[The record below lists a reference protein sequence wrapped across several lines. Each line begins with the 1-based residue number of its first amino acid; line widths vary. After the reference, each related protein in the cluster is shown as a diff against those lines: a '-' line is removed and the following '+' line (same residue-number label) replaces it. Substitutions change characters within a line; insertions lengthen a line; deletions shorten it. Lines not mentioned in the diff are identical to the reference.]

1 MKVSS
6 VLVPVSGDSCDEEV
20 VRLACD
26 LLESSRSMIHILYV
40 IEVDRGLPV
49 DAEVAPAAAKGEHVL
64 KDMES
69 VARNYKCQLEAE
81 LVQTRKAGAAVVQE
95 AAAKGVDAIVVGTSY
110 KRPFGSYSLGESI
123 PYILKN
129 APCRVVVSRGPA
141 ELEQTR
147 LD

>member
-1 MKVSS
+1 MRVSS
-6 VLVPVSGDSCDEEV
+6 VLVPVSGDSCDEEM

-40 IEVDRGLPV
+40 IEVERGFPV
-49 DAEVAPAAAKGEHVL
+49 DAEVTPAAAEGEQVL

-69 VARNYKCQLEAE
+69 VARNYKCQMEAG
-81 LVQTRKAGAAVVQE
+81 LVQARKTGTAVVQE
-95 AAAKGVDAIVVGTSY
+95 AVDKGVDAIVVGTSY
-110 KRPFGSYSLGESI
+110 KRPFGSYSQGESI

-129 APCRVVVSRGPA
+129 APCRVIVSRDPA

-147 LD
+147 LG

>member
-1 MKVSS
+1 MRLSS
-6 VLVPVSGDSCDEEV
+6 VLVPVSGDSCDEEM

-40 IEVDRGLPV
+40 IEVERGFPV
-49 DAEVAPAAAKGEHVL
+49 DAEVTPAAAEGEQVL

-69 VARNYKCQLEAE
+69 VASNYKCQMEAK
-81 LVQTRKAGAAVVQE
+81 LVQARKAGTAVVQE
-95 AAAKGVDAIVVGTSY
+95 AVDKGVDAIVVGTSY

-129 APCRVVVSRGPA
+129 APCRVIVSRDPA

-147 LD
+147 LG

>member
-1 MKVSS
+1 MRLSS
-6 VLVPVSGDSCDEEV
+6 VLVPVSGDSCDEEM

-40 IEVDRGLPV
+40 IEVERGFPV
-49 DAEVAPAAAKGEHVL
+49 DAEVTPAAAEGEQVL

-69 VARNYKCQLEAE
+69 VARNYKCQMEAR
-81 LVQTRKAGAAVVQE
+81 LVQARKTGTAVVQE
-95 AAAKGVDAIVVGTSY
+95 AVDKGVDAIVVGTSY

-129 APCRVVVSRGPA
+129 APCRVIVSRDPA

-147 LD
+147 LG

>member
-1 MKVSS
+1 MRVSS
-6 VLVPVSGDSCDEEV
+6 VLVPVSGDSCDEEM

-40 IEVDRGLPV
+40 IEVERGFPV
-49 DAEVAPAAAKGEHVL
+49 DAEVTPAAAEGEQVL

-69 VARNYKCQLEAE
+69 VARNYKCQMEAK
-81 LVQTRKAGAAVVQE
+81 LVQARKAGTAVVQE
-95 AAAKGVDAIVVGTSY
+95 AVDKGVDAIVVGTSY

-129 APCRVVVSRGPA
+129 APCRVIVSRDPA

-147 LD
+147 LG